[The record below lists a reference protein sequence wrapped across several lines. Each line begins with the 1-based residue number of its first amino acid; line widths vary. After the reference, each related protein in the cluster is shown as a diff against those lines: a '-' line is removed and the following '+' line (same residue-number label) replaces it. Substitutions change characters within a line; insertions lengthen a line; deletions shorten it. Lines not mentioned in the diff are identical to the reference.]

1 MIKTKTLKVKSIKD
15 EELIIA
21 ITIIKIINNS
31 SNNDKDNQKV

>member
-31 SNNDKDNQKV
+31 SNNDNDNQKL

>member
-31 SNNDKDNQKV
+31 SSNDNDNQKL